1 MTEYKGEAVIT
12 IDAPIQTVYDY
23 FADFTRH
30 PEWVKN
36 LSKVTATTTGP
47 MRVGSRFQ
55 ADEGVPPVSLGR
67 TLKAMMAFMR
77 GMLGGAKSYS
87 EAEITALEPGRR
99 IAWTGKVSGKTS
111 DFNRSEWEVV
121 LEPLGSTTRLT
132 QRFRYMPQTEAAHQ
146 MLQALGETDGIR
158 QASLTNLAQLKNKL
172 EQSPQPVI
180 AQVA

>member
-1 MTEYKGEAVIT
+1 MIEYKGQAVIT

-36 LSKVTATTTGP
+36 LSKVQQTTSGP
-47 MRVGSRFQ
+47 LAVGTRFR
-55 ADEGVPPVSLGR
+55 AEEGVPPVSLGR
-67 TLKAMMAFMR
+67 TLKAMLFFIR
-77 GMLGGAKSYS
+77 GLIGGAKPFS

-99 IAWTGKVSGKTS
+99 IAWTGKVTGKAG
-111 DFNRSEWEVV
+111 DFNRSEWEIV
-121 LEPLGSTTRLT
+121 LEPIGNSTRLT
-132 QRFRYMPQTEAAHQ
+132 QNFRYLPQTEAAHK
-146 MLQALGETDGIR
+146 MLMALGEADGIR

-172 EQSPQPVI
+172 EQATQPGM